1 VERTGDD
8 RRVDNSSWGDDL
20 FVERDV
26 YANEEDLA
34 LGVAFVD
41 DRRATAVFGWV
52 SGADV
57 AAV

>member
-1 VERTGDD
+1 MERTGDD
-8 RRVDNSSWGDDL
+8 GRVDNSSWGNDL

-26 YANEEDLA
+26 DANEEDLA

-41 DRRATAVFGWV
+41 DRRATAVFSWV